1 MFCKFASFVTYMN
14 LVIDQG
20 NTFVK
25 LAVFENSRLVD
36 LDSVSYCEA
45 EEMLKKIFKKMKLS
59 RLSGHQ

>member
-36 LDSVSYCEA
+36 LDSVPIVRQKRC
-45 EEMLKKIFKKMKLS
+45 
-59 RLSGHQ
+59 

>member
-45 EEMLKKIFKKMKLS
+45 EEMLKKILKKMKLS